1 MDAVLSGNSCQGR
14 DVAYLRVTNNW
25 QRDREDYKEKTRR
38 TGGGDHRERRTRA
51 MTKYCC
57 QHINYILSG
66 LVDDSRT
73 AVVCTVLLWQH
84 MH

>member
-38 TGGGDHRERRTRA
+38 TGGGDHRVAERGEPGQR
-51 MTKYCC
+51 
-57 QHINYILSG
+57 QN
-66 LVDDSRT
+66 T
-73 AVVCTVLLWQH
+73 AAST
-84 MH
+84 